1 MGIGKVKDPHG
12 DNLDFVTLNYAVR
25 LDLATEMIK
34 AEVYRATTM
43 HSPMTTAHEGKAV
56 IEEELDE
63 LWDEVKLF
71 PNIDREALLKEAV
84 HIGAMAARFIADI
97 CSVGGED

>member
-1 MGIGKVKDPHG
+1 MTKPE
-12 DNLDFVTLNYAVR
+12 DNLDFISANYAAR
-25 LDLATEMIK
+25 LGQASDMIRI
-34 AEVYRATTM
+34 EVFRAATM

-71 PNIDREALLKEAV
+71 PNIDDEALLKEAV

-97 CSVGGED
+97 CSVGGE